1 MKGYCAKGSSCTEL
15 HSLDC
20 QTYLKTGYCQ
30 QKELKKCPLRHSR
43 KLRLSLGSK
52 KRKQRLEEKRL
63 EATRVKESVETD
75 RSLLPSFAVQ
85 PIPTSPHPN
94 TGDHSDDEDMTSSDD
109 GDGSG
114 YDDYEDDSDDMAS
127 SDDDEGDEVGEMA
140 WFESDEEEEEE
151 GGDEEEGEEEGEY
164 YDFGDGLEEEE
175 DWNGED
181 GEEEEVGGG
190 LEMHE

>member
-1 MKGYCAKGSSCTEL
+1 M

-75 RSLLPSFAVQ
+75 RSLLPSFALQ
-85 PIPTSPHPN
+85 PIPTGPHPN
-94 TGDHSDDEDMTSSDD
+94 TGDHSDDEDLTSSDD
-109 GDGSG
+109 DGSG
-114 YDDYEDDSDDMAS
+114 HDDYEDDSDDMAS
-127 SDDDEGDEVGEMA
+127 SDDEEGDEEGEMA

-151 GGDEEEGEEEGEY
+151 GGDEEEGDDEGEY
-164 YDFGDGLEEEE
+164 DDFGDDLEEEE

-190 LEMHE
+190 LEMHG